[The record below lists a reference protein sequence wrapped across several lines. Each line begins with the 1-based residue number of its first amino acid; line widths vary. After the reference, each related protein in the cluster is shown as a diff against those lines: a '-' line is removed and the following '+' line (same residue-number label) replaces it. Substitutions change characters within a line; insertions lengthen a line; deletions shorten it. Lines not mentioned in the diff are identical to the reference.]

1 MEAWHDHDE
10 WWEATAK
17 IMFQA
22 RAWELAPQQV
32 EQALALAAFEPPVR
46 VLDMPCGVGRHAL
59 ELARLGCPVTA
70 VDRTGAYLEQ
80 ARQRADDLGLRIEF
94 VQADMREFQ
103 RPEAFDLAINLFTSF
118 GFFEDEADDLRVLG
132 NLYASLR
139 PGGALVMD
147 MAGKEV
153 LARKFVPHDWRELED
168 GTLLL
173 EERTIN
179 QDWTWLESRWILIN
193 KDGEQREYPLSLRV
207 YGASDLRRALEATGF
222 GQVRIYGDLAGA
234 PYDHTA
240 QRLVAVARKPE
251 G

>member
-1 MEAWHDHDE
+1 MNAWYDHDE

-17 IMFQA
+17 VMFQA

-59 ELARLGCPVTA
+59 EFARLGCPVTA
-70 VDRTGAYLEQ
+70 VDRTAAYLEQ
-80 ARQRADDLGLRIEF
+80 ARVRADELGLRVDFI
-94 VQADMREFQ
+94 QGDMREFRQ
-103 RPEAFDLAINLFTSF
+103 PESFDLAINLFTSF
-118 GFFEDEADDLRVLG
+118 GFFDDPADDRRVLD

-147 MAGKEV
+147 LAGKEV
-153 LARKFVPHDWRELED
+153 LARTFVPRDWRELED

-173 EERTIN
+173 EERTVS
-179 QDWTWLESRWILIN
+179 QDWTRLESRWILIQ
-193 KDGEQREYPLSLRV
+193 DGERREYPLSLRV
-207 YGASDLRRALEATGF
+207 YDASDLRQSLEGTGF